1 MPITVTRLTE
11 SDRATWETLY
21 HGYATF
27 YKTSVTPAGLE
38 SVWSWIFDDAEQF
51 YALGARD
58 DAEKLIGFMHYRS
71 MASPLRGAKVGF
83 LDDLFVMP
91 ESRGSGAVDA
101 LFASLEVDAKAH
113 GWPLVRWI
121 TGDDNFRGRS
131 VYDKLATRTMWITY
145 QMDIK

>member
-1 MPITVTRLTE
+1 MTITVMPLLE
-11 SDRATWETLY
+11 SDRQEWEALY

-27 YKTSVTPAGLE
+27 YKTSVTREGLDA
-38 SVWSWIFDDAEQF
+38 VWAWIFDTAEPF

-58 DAEKLIGFMHYRS
+58 VSGKLIGLMHYRA
-71 MASPLRGAKVGF
+71 MPSPLRGRKVGF

-91 ESRGSGAVDA
+91 EARGTGAVNA
-101 LFASLEVDAKAH
+101 LFASLEADAKAK

-121 TGDDNFRGRS
+121 TGDDNYRGRG

-145 QMDIK
+145 QMDVK